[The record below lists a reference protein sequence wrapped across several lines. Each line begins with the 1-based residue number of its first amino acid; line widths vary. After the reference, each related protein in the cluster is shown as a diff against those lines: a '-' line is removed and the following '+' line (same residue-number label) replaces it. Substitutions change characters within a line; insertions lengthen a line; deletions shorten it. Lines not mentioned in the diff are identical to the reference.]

1 MSDASI
7 FDHLSLRVSNYE
19 RAKRFYIAALKPL
32 GITLM
37 MEFPGDGGSS
47 AGFGRGMPT
56 LWIDDSEK
64 SPQRGHVAFAAASR
78 AVVDA
83 FYKAAL
89 AAGATD
95 NGAPGLRPHYHAHY
109 YAAFIRDPDGHN
121 IEAVTHTDPN
131 AKPGPGEGCPGEE
144 GQARREGQG
153 EGKAEGESQGKSEA
167 GRAPRGRAEARAP
180 GRQARQTINT
190 SGHGAPP
197 EGRTKRRG

>member
-19 RAKRFYIAALKPL
+19 RAKQFYIAALKPL

-37 MEFPGDGGSS
+37 MEFPGPDGSS
-47 AGFGRGMPT
+47 GGFGRGMPT
-56 LWIDDSEK
+56 LWIDDSERA
-64 SPQRGHVAFAAASR
+64 PQRGHVAFAAASR
-78 AVVDA
+78 AMVDA
-83 FYKAAL
+83 FYRAAL

-131 AKPGPGEGCPGEE
+131 AKPARARASAAKGAAKSKAKARPAAKKAKSKAKAPAGRRGAGRKP
-144 GQARREGQG
+144 ARRGA
-153 EGKAEGESQGKSEA
+153 K
-167 GRAPRGRAEARAP
+167 RGRR
-180 GRQARQTINT
+180 
-190 SGHGAPP
+190 
-197 EGRTKRRG
+197 

>member
-19 RAKRFYIAALKPL
+19 RSKTFYVAALKPL
-32 GITLM
+32 GVTLI
-37 MEFPGDGGSS
+37 MEYPNPEGNA

-64 SPQRGHVAFAAASR
+64 APQRGHVAFTAATR
-78 AVVDA
+78 AMVNA
-83 FYKAAL
+83 FYRAAL

-121 IEAVTHTDPN
+121 IEAVTHIDPN
-131 AKPGPGEGCPGEE
+131 AKPARARASAAKGKTGKGKAAKGKAKARPAAKKAKAKAKAPAGKRGAGRKP
-144 GQARREGQG
+144 ARRGG
-153 EGKAEGESQGKSEA
+153 AK
-167 GRAPRGRAEARAP
+167 RGRR
-180 GRQARQTINT
+180 
-190 SGHGAPP
+190 
-197 EGRTKRRG
+197 

>member
-7 FDHLSLRVSNYE
+7 FDHMSLRVSNYE
-19 RAKRFYIAALKPL
+19 RSKQFYIAALRPL

-37 MEFPGDGGSS
+37 MEFPGDGGNS

-78 AVVDA
+78 AMVDA

-131 AKPGPGEGCPGEE
+131 AKPAAAKRAAAKKSKPAAKSKAKPKAKAKPAGRRAAGRKP
-144 GQARREGQG
+144 ARRTGA
-153 EGKAEGESQGKSEA
+153 K
-167 GRAPRGRAEARAP
+167 RGRR
-180 GRQARQTINT
+180 
-190 SGHGAPP
+190 
-197 EGRTKRRG
+197 